1 MPSEMKVNK
10 ISPASGTAIT
20 LGDSGDTFTIPSGA
34 TITNNGT
41 QNGFGSTSASDLS
54 SGTLPMARLSGTL
67 PALNGSALTALNAT
81 QLTSGTIPIARIAD
95 DAITLAKMAPGTD
108 GQIITYDASGN
119 PVAVGP
125 GTDGQ
130 VLTSTGA
137 GSPPAFEA
145 VSAGPTLGTM
155 QTTTS
160 AGSKTFSGIPAGTKN
175 VIISWDE
182 ISTAAVTSMQV
193 QLGDSG
199 GIESS
204 GYTSTSVDISS
215 STSIASE
222 SSTTGHIVSIQGS
235 GRLLSGHMH
244 LTLINPST
252 HFWISSHTAKLA
264 NDRMVAGGGTKTI
277 NTDLTT
283 IYLVLGNNSY
293 DAGQI
298 NIMYW

>member
-1 MPSEMKVNK
+1 MSTIKVNTLTTLNGSGN
-10 ISPASGTAIT
+10 ITVSRPLAGSGASLTALNATELTSGTVPTARLGSGTANNT
-20 LGDSGDTFTIPSGA
+20 VFLRGDGSWQTA
-34 TITNNGT
+34 
-41 QNGFGSTSASDLS
+41 GSTSASDLT
-54 SGTLPMARLSGTL
+54 SGTL
-67 PALNGSALTALNAT
+67 
-81 QLTSGTIPIARIAD
+81 PIARIAD